1 VSRIF
6 IRFALPRDAARLVS
20 DRVLSETPAAG
31 ESWETRIEK
40 WLAEQK
46 AGRRAILIAEDAS
59 GLLGMA
65 QLVFRF
71 PPGYTDPEAANGFD
85 IAMLESLR
93 TRPGAPAAVMQQLIS
108 DVQSIALK
116 RNILTLTFCV
126 SMNNNNAIAQVKS
139 WGFTE
144 FRIMPEPTR
153 MVAFFRKSVD

>member
-6 IRFALPRDAARLVS
+6 IRFALPRDTARLVS
-20 DRVLSETPAAG
+20 DRVVSDAPAPG

-46 AGRRAILIAEDAS
+46 AGRRLILVAEDAT

-65 QLVFRF
+65 QLVFLF
-71 PPGYTDPEAANGFD
+71 PPGYSDPEAANGFD

-93 TRPGAPAAVMQQLIS
+93 TRPGAPPGVTQQLIT
-108 DVQSIALK
+108 DIQSLARK
-116 RNILTLTFCV
+116 RKVSTITFCV
-126 SMNNNNAIAQVKS
+126 SMNNNSAIAQVKS

-153 MVAFFRKSVD
+153 MLAFFRKSVD